1 MTLDAKSEAWVRRV
15 VEQAPPLSQRQ
26 QDLIAAAFRG
36 AIKAPGDGQ
45 RPSDTHAVPA
55 PDQRAAVLP
64 VSPLPAPTP
73 KN

>member
-36 AIKAPGDGQ
+36 AIKPPGDGQ
-45 RPSDTHAVPA
+45 PASDTQFMRAVPG
-55 PDQRAAVLP
+55 
-64 VSPLPAPTP
+64 PTAEKP
-73 KN
+73 